1 MESTRECSAR
11 SRGHAENNRVLGDN
25 RVIGEAI
32 SAHDTAPAAVTIKP
46 HNRTIALDQGRARRP
61 SRGGAHSSGIPDPR
75 HQCVLIRPRHAP
87 EPLRIRIGPGLR
99 TYLRILN

>member
-1 MESTRECSAR
+1 MLLQIASQEQYYLDSCMETTRECPAR

-46 HNRTIALDQGRARRP
+46 HNRTIALDQSRAHIWRR
-61 SRGGAHSSGIPDPR
+61 GA
-75 HQCVLIRPRHAP
+75 AP
-87 EPLRIRIGPGLR
+87 GFRIAVI
-99 TYLRILN
+99 NAS